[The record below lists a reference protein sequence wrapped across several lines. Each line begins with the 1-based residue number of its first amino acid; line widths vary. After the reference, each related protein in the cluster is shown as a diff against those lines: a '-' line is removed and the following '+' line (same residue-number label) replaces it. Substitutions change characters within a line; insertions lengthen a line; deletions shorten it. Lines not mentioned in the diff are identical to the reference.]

1 MLDELSQQ
9 HLQRL
14 RAASTN
20 QYTRADLLRW
30 VCNETYLNGK
40 KFSTKGHEYQERIL
54 LDQSQELVVCKP
66 SQVGLSELSMR
77 MSLGMVCMLPNFS
90 LIYTMPTA
98 TLASL
103 YTKTRMD
110 PIIQQSPT
118 LRSAIRGEIDSSES
132 KQLGPN
138 NFLYVRGSTGSNA
151 AISVAADCVVTDE
164 VDFSDPGIVE
174 MMSGRLTHSKWKI
187 RIQLSTPTVPNG
199 PIDKAF
205 KGSRRHFNFVKCS
218 CCGHQF
224 WPTYWDNV
232 RIPGF
237 SGQLREINKES
248 LTRIRFQE
256 AAVHCPKCGG
266 KPSLQPEHRQWVCEN
281 PDANFIAAGYRIS
294 PFDAPDFIPISS
306 LVSVSTKYI
315 RPSQFA
321 NFHLGETSTE
331 AEDGIVPEDVD
342 KIGVD
347 NIEAGF
353 RSTTMGID
361 LGHYCHVVIS
371 GMGSDLR
378 MGVVHMER
386 IPLARFRERYFD
398 LKSQFNVT
406 LTVSDLQPYSDML
419 IAISAMDSNLYA
431 ATYVVRNGL
440 ELFEVKQ
447 RDADPQAALGALRQV
462 SINRNAMFDQL
473 MSNIREGKVWVRRNQ
488 DWELFK
494 THLCDMRRATPALR
508 NGEMAANWVKS
519 SQGNDHYH
527 HALLY
532 ATTASQMR
540 GLASGGDPLPSVRT
554 FKLKPPK
561 K

>member
-1 MLDELSQQ
+1 MDDLAVQ
-9 HLQRL
+9 HLQRM
-14 RAASTN
+14 RAATTN

-30 VCNETYLNGK
+30 VTNETYLNGK
-40 KFSTKGHEYQERIL
+40 KFNTKGHEYQERIL
-54 LDQSQELVVCKP
+54 LDQSQELCLKKP
-66 SQVGLSELSMR
+66 SQVGISELSLR
-77 MSLGMVCMLPNFS
+77 MALGMVCMLPNFS

-103 YTKTRMD
+103 YTKTRLD
-110 PIIQQSPT
+110 PIIQQSPK
-118 LRSAIRGEIDSSES
+118 LRDAIRGELDSSES

-138 NFLYVRGSTGSNA
+138 NFLYMRGSTGSNA
-151 AISVAADCVVTDE
+151 AISVAADCVITDE

-205 KGSRRHFNFVKCS
+205 KSSRRHFNFVKCS

-232 RIPGF
+232 QIPGYT
-237 SGQLREINKES
+237 GHLREITKET
-248 LTRIRFQE
+248 LARLRFQE

-281 PDANFIAAGYRIS
+281 PDENLVAAGYQIS
-294 PFDAPDFIPISS
+294 PFDAPDFIPVSS

-331 AEDGIVPEDVD
+331 AEDGLLPQDID

-347 NIEAGF
+347 NMEAGYS
-353 RSTTMGID
+353 STTMGVD
-361 LGHYCHVVIS
+361 LGHHCHVVIS
-371 GMGSDLR
+371 GMGSDMR

-386 IPLARFRERYFD
+386 IPLARFKERYFQ
-398 LKSQFNVT
+398 LKAQFNVT
-406 LTVSDLQPYSDML
+406 ITVSDLQPYSDML
-419 IAISAMDSNLYA
+419 ISISEIDTNLYA

-440 ELFEVKQ
+440 ELYDIKQ
-447 RDADPQAALGALRQV
+447 RDPDPQAALGALRQV

-473 MSNIREGKVWVRRNQ
+473 LSNIREGKVWVRKGP

-494 THLCDMRRATPALR
+494 VHLCDMRRATPTLR

-519 SQGNDHYH
+519 SAGTDHYH
-527 HALLY
+527 HSLLY
-532 ATTASQMR
+532 AAVAAQMR
-540 GLASGGDPLPSVRT
+540 GLASGSSIPPMLRT
-554 FKLKPPK
+554 FKLKAPRD
-561 K
+561 